1 MDWFIDPDRLD
12 FFLSIE
18 VTPGGL
24 FLSQSKYISNLLEQS
39 KMINANGS
47 ITPMLSSS
55 TLSASNANPMEKSHR
70 YRNIFGAMQ
79 YATITR
85 LDIVLEVT
93 PIGTITLNDFF
104 LSIEGTP
111 NHTGGLFL
119 SQSKYI
125 SNLLEQSKMINA
137 KTPMLSSSTLSA
149 SNADP
154 MEKSHQY
161 RNIFGAM
168 QYATITR
175 LDIAF
180 SVNTVSRQLM
190 YNPLDTHQKAVT
202 RILSYLKLTLH
213 MDYSRG
219 NLKT

>member
-1 MDWFIDPDRLD
+1 
-12 FFLSIE
+12 
-18 VTPGGL
+18 
-24 FLSQSKYISNLLEQS
+24 
-39 KMINANGS
+39 
-47 ITPMLSSS
+47 MLSSS

-111 NHTGGLFL
+111 NHT
-119 SQSKYI
+119 
-125 SNLLEQSKMINA
+125 
-137 KTPMLSSSTLSA
+137 A

-202 RILSYLKLTLH
+202 RILSYL
-213 MDYSRG
+213 
-219 NLKT
+219 N

>member
-47 ITPMLSSS
+47 I
-55 TLSASNANPMEKSHR
+55 
-70 YRNIFGAMQ
+70 
-79 YATITR
+79 
-85 LDIVLEVT
+85 
-93 PIGTITLNDFF
+93 
-104 LSIEGTP
+104 
-111 NHTGGLFL
+111 
-119 SQSKYI
+119 
-125 SNLLEQSKMINA
+125 
-137 KTPMLSSSTLSA
+137 TPMLSSSTLSA

>member
-39 KMINANGS
+39 KMINAK
-47 ITPMLSSS
+47 TPMLSSS

-175 LDIAF
+175 LDI
-180 SVNTVSRQLM
+180 V
-190 YNPLDTHQKAVT
+190 
-202 RILSYLKLTLH
+202 
-213 MDYSRG
+213 
-219 NLKT
+219 